1 MDQMAI
7 EGAKAFG
14 QAVRAA
20 RKEAGLSQMQLAE
33 RCGCSQRFVSEV
45 ERGKPTAELGRAL
58 RLLAEL
64 DVPVLAGGGNAEI
77 DGRAEVRYAIVRIAE
92 SLDAPPRPRRK
103 LSEFLG
109 DEHRGR

>member
-1 MDQMAI
+1 MEQIAI
-7 EGAKAFG
+7 NNAKTFG
-14 QAVRAA
+14 QAVRTA

-64 DVPVLAGGGNAEI
+64 GVPILAGGGNAEI
-77 DGRAEVRYAIVRIAE
+77 DGRAEVNYAIVRIAE
-92 SLDAPPRPRRK
+92 SLDAPPQSRKK

-109 DEHRGR
+109 DERRGR